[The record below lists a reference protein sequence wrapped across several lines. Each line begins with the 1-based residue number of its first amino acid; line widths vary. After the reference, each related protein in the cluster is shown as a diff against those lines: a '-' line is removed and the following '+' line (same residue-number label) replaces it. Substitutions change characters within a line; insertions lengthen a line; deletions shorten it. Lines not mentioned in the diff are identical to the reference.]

1 MLGWR
6 IGIQG
11 YSGGG
16 RPIGIVR
23 DESEWSESKAGGDG
37 NSLGNI
43 LIMGIR
49 KFKKTIFTI
58 EKRAHSSLF
67 CFFLIKNLAEI
78 SKFCCCFSFLLR
90 TYIKICIWR
99 RNEKARTEGA
109 IIVKSQAVDL
119 QFHPNFSSNRCS
131 QFSFIKFYFNFYS
144 FF

>member
-23 DESEWSESKAGGDG
+23 DESEWSESKAGGGG

-49 KFKKTIFTI
+49 KFSETIFTI

-78 SKFCCCFSFLLR
+78 SKFFFVVFLSYSERTLR
-90 TYIKICIWR
+90 YVFGEEMKKQ
-99 RNEKARTEGA
+99 ELK
-109 IIVKSQAVDL
+109 VL
-119 QFHPNFSSNRCS
+119 
-131 QFSFIKFYFNFYS
+131 
-144 FF
+144 